1 MAGEGVTSVREMLHR
16 SASYHPENEAVVDE
30 RYRYSYREMLEK
42 VKQTAALLHSLGVRK
57 GDRVALMM
65 LPSANHPL
73 ALFGAIE
80 LGAIPAALHIRESDQ
95 TLLELIDRLSPR
107 VLVYDVSMEARVQSL
122 MQQTNL
128 VTGLVRATSGTSVDA
143 DIAAGRA
150 PLIPDDLDN
159 YTMDFEPMP
168 IAADDIA
175 LIALSSGTTG
185 VPKGVVHTHR
195 GLLQGARGAVGLYGA
210 KPTTRT
216 LNILTTSFMAW
227 VNVSFPIF
235 NVGGTNV
242 FVSAFN
248 PGEYFKTAARERC
261 SVLFLIPTMWR
272 MVLRQDLDEFDL
284 SGVERAMFAGE
295 VMDLKTL
302 QLLREKITPNVYNC
316 YGTTETGTSAGTMM
330 FPDDLQRE
338 EKLRSIGR
346 PLANSE
352 VRVIEIGGTADD
364 ELPPGEEGEILVKG
378 PSRAVTFWN
387 DPAKARQVFEGPW
400 WHSGDLGSLDEEN
413 FLYIDGRIDDMII
426 SGGINMMPS
435 TIEDALLSH
444 PGVSEACVIGV
455 ANKEW
460 GQRVSAYLVPSDAGL
475 TVESLEQFILD
486 SALSHYQRPRHYE
499 FVEELPKGNGG
510 KVDRRAL
517 KKQVEA
523 VTVQG

>member
-16 SASYHPENEAVVDE
+16 SVRYHGENEALVDE
-30 RYRYSYREMLEK
+30 RYRYSYAQMLEK
-42 VKQTAALLHSLGVRK
+42 VQQTAALLHSLGVRK

-80 LGAIPAALHIRESDQ
+80 LGAVPVALHIRESDE
-95 TLLELIDRLSPR
+95 TVLELLDRLSPR
-107 VLVYDVSMEARVQSL
+107 VLVYDVSMEARVETL
-122 MQQTNL
+122 MQRTNL
-128 VTGLVRATSGTSVDA
+128 ITGLVRATSGTSSEN
-143 DIAAGRA
+143 DIAAGSA
-150 PLIPDDLDN
+150 PLIPDDLAN

-168 IAADDIA
+168 IEADDIA

-185 VPKGVVHTHR
+185 VPKGVVHSHR
-195 GLLQGARGAVGLYGA
+195 GLLQGARGAIGLYGA
-210 KPTTRT
+210 TPTTRS

-242 FVSAFN
+242 FASAFN
-248 PGEYFKTAARERC
+248 PQEYLNTAARERC

-272 MVLRQDLDEFDL
+272 MVLRQDLTGVDL
-284 SGVERAMFAGE
+284 SGVKRAMFAGE
-295 VMDLKTL
+295 VMDQKTL

-330 FPDDLQRE
+330 FPEDLQRP

-352 VRVIEIGGTADD
+352 VRVVKIGGTADD
-364 ELPPGEEGEILVKG
+364 EVPVGEEGEIIVKG

-387 DPAKARQVFEGPW
+387 DPGKARQVFEGPW

-455 ANKEW
+455 PDAEW
-460 GQRVSAYLVPSDAGL
+460 GQRVAAYLVPSDQDL
-475 TVESLEQFILD
+475 TVDALDQYVLD
-486 SALSHYQRPRHYE
+486 SSLSHYLRPRHYE
-499 FVEELPKGNGG
+499 FVVELPKGNGG
-510 KVDRRAL
+510 KIDRRAL
-517 KKQVEA
+517 KAQVVEA
-523 VTVQG
+523 AG